1 MGIIWSIFSKFQFE
15 GEENQAESPRVLEQ
29 YAAQVLDFSS
39 QYGSERSFS
48 YTARNCLG
56 TPSRFPRY
64 GDYPQTFVPR
74 FIPHFEQ
81 SEGYELCSQIR
92 NLHHGRFTPKEFV
105 DLRFNQMVNV
115 HAIYIYETLNPGSI
129 VNIWGGDCKGNW
141 QNMWNGSDSR
151 PTYSHAPRQFGPPI
165 DCLSKPIS
173 MVRIYFN
180 SYQIKSYSAI
190 DAVCLLG
197 TLQDEKGTEEG
208 PIYKLILEKKLHLR
222 MMTLEDQLMDKKE
235 RRHQLNLSD
244 DGYFN
249 SLPREIILFILS
261 HLDFRSLIQCCQV
274 SKSFRDIAS
283 DPLLYSRL
291 ELKHLWHK
299 VSNATLKSVFRK
311 TKLLKYLDISH
322 CGNYGRLTPVT
333 LRTFIYARGAK
344 LTNLLLQN
352 CHAATKIV
360 LVSIGATCK
369 QLVDLD
375 LSNLHY
381 IETGNFGPIAL
392 LNNLQQLN
400 LYRTRIGTRELS
412 DIIKSN
418 ASTLRALYLGSCL
431 RIDAD
436 KICEILSNESCNM
449 LSVLDLWRSNSL
461 TSRGVTHLS
470 SISSLID
477 LDLGTYLSS

>member
-1 MGIIWSIFSKFQFE
+1 
-15 GEENQAESPRVLEQ
+15 
-29 YAAQVLDFSS
+29 
-39 QYGSERSFS
+39 
-48 YTARNCLG
+48 
-56 TPSRFPRY
+56 
-64 GDYPQTFVPR
+64 
-74 FIPHFEQ
+74 
-81 SEGYELCSQIR
+81 
-92 NLHHGRFTPKEFV
+92 
-105 DLRFNQMVNV
+105 
-115 HAIYIYETLNPGSI
+115 
-129 VNIWGGDCKGNW
+129 
-141 QNMWNGSDSR
+141 
-151 PTYSHAPRQFGPPI
+151 
-165 DCLSKPIS
+165 
-173 MVRIYFN
+173 
-180 SYQIKSYSAI
+180 
-190 DAVCLLG
+190 
-197 TLQDEKGTEEG
+197 
-208 PIYKLILEKKLHLR
+208 

-392 LNNLQQLN
+392 LNSLQQLN

-412 DIIKSN
+412 DIINSN

-477 LDLGTYLSS
+477 LDLGTYIVENDVGK

>member
-1 MGIIWSIFSKFQFE
+1 
-15 GEENQAESPRVLEQ
+15 
-29 YAAQVLDFSS
+29 
-39 QYGSERSFS
+39 
-48 YTARNCLG
+48 
-56 TPSRFPRY
+56 
-64 GDYPQTFVPR
+64 
-74 FIPHFEQ
+74 
-81 SEGYELCSQIR
+81 
-92 NLHHGRFTPKEFV
+92 
-105 DLRFNQMVNV
+105 
-115 HAIYIYETLNPGSI
+115 
-129 VNIWGGDCKGNW
+129 
-141 QNMWNGSDSR
+141 
-151 PTYSHAPRQFGPPI
+151 
-165 DCLSKPIS
+165 
-173 MVRIYFN
+173 
-180 SYQIKSYSAI
+180 
-190 DAVCLLG
+190 
-197 TLQDEKGTEEG
+197 
-208 PIYKLILEKKLHLR
+208 

-477 LDLGTYLSS
+477 LDLGTYLSSWKRRRKMTENQLIFASCIYRMVRQSQFWMCSNLGVVQMHPIAKIDSDFTSTNVRFRHWVYLSTWQDTWAV